1 MPSLSRRA
9 TAKVSRTARS
19 ARRRA
24 ATRVLGV
31 PRVQSAIVRA
41 GSLLPFDAWQQRGWH
56 LTPNHFYSP
65 IPDTRELVPA
75 LHATT
80 DLSGIDMRDEAQ
92 QQLLQELS
100 AEVGE
105 EWAALPRAAI
115 DETTFFVDNQ
125 AFESV
130 DAEML
135 YGLVRHLKP
144 KRYCEIGS
152 GWSTMC
158 ALTAARRNVA
168 EGHAC
173 ELEAIEPYP
182 YEFLQKV
189 AAADPLLHLSV
200 MKAQDVPMDRF
211 TSLGA
216 GDILFIDSSHV
227 LRAGSDV
234 QREYLEILP
243 RLAPGVF
250 VHVHDIFL
258 PAEYPQSWYF
268 EEHRFWNEQYLLQA
282 FLIGNQM
289 FEVLWA
295 GNYMHQR
302 HPEALER
309 TIPSYDRATRQP
321 GSFWLR
327 RTDS

>member
-1 MPSLSRRA
+1 MPNRGGRTAANLIRAASRRA
-9 TAKVSRTARS
+9 GARAL
-19 ARRRA
+19 ARR
-24 ATRVLGV
+24 
-31 PRVQSAIVRA
+31 RVQSAIVQV
-41 GSLLPFDAWQQRGWH
+41 GSRLPFEQWEQRGWH

-65 IPDTRELVPA
+65 IPDTRDLGPA
-75 LHATT
+75 LRAKS
-80 DLSGIDMRDEAQ
+80 DLPGIDMRDGAQ
-92 QQLLQELS
+92 QSLLKELS

-105 EWAALPRAAI
+105 EWAALPRTAAG
-115 DETTFFVDNQ
+115 ELEFFIDNQ

-135 YGLVRHLKP
+135 YGLIRHFKP

-152 GWSTMC
+152 GWSTLC

-173 ELEAIEPYP
+173 VLEAIEPYP
-182 YEFLQKV
+182 YEFLQRM
-189 AAADPLLHLSV
+189 AADPLLLLSPEKV
-200 MKAQDVPMDRF
+200 QDIPMDRF

-216 GDILFIDSSHV
+216 GDILLIDSSHV

-234 QREYLEILP
+234 QREFLEILP
-243 RLAPGVF
+243 RLAPGVL

-258 PAEYPQSWYF
+258 PAEYPQPWLL

-282 FLIGNQM
+282 FLIGNRM

-295 GNYMHQR
+295 GNYMHLH
-302 HPEALER
+302 HPEAVEQA
-309 TIPSYDRATRQP
+309 IPSYDRATRQP
-321 GSFWLR
+321 GSFWMR

>member
-1 MPSLSRRA
+1 MPSRG
-9 TAKVSRTARS
+9 
-19 ARRRA
+19 RRA
-24 ATRVLGV
+24 AAKLIRAAGRRAAARTLDIR
-31 PRVQSAIVRA
+31 RVQSAIVRV
-41 GSLLPFDAWQQRGWH
+41 GSKLPFEEWEQRGWH

-65 IPDTRELVPA
+65 IPDTRELGPA
-75 LHATT
+75 LRANS
-80 DLSGIDMRDEAQ
+80 DLPGIDMRDEAQ
-92 QQLLQELS
+92 QSLLKELS

-105 EWAALPRAAI
+105 EWAALPRTAAGDSAFYI
-115 DETTFFVDNQ
+115 DNH

-130 DAEML
+130 DAELL
-135 YGLVRHLKP
+135 YGLIRHFKP

-173 ELEAIEPYP
+173 QLEAIEPYP
-182 YEFLQKV
+182 YGFLQRM
-189 AAADPLLHLSV
+189 AADPLLLLSV
-200 MKAQDVPMDRF
+200 QKVQDVPMDRF

-227 LRAGSDV
+227 VRAGSDV
-234 QREYLEILP
+234 QREFLEILP
-243 RLAPGVF
+243 RLAPGVL
-250 VHVHDIFL
+250 VHVHDVFL
-258 PAEYPQSWYF
+258 PAEYPQPWF
-268 EEHRFWNEQYLLQA
+268 LEEHRFWNEQYLLQA
-282 FLIGNQM
+282 FLIGNRT

-302 HPEALER
+302 HPDAVEQA
-309 TIPSYDRATRQP
+309 IPSYDRTTRQP
-321 GSFWLR
+321 GSFWIR

>member
-1 MPSLSRRA
+1 
-9 TAKVSRTARS
+9 V
-19 ARRRA
+19 
-24 ATRVLGV
+24 ATRALGI

-41 GSLLPFDAWQQRGWH
+41 GSLLPFEQWEQRGWH

-65 IPDTRELVPA
+65 IPDTRELGPA
-75 LHATT
+75 LQATT
-80 DLSGIDMRDEAQ
+80 ALPGIDMRADAQ
-92 QQLLQELS
+92 HALLEQLS
-100 AEVGE
+100 AEVGA
-105 EWAALPRAAI
+105 EWAALPRTAAI
-115 DETTFFVDNQ
+115 GRGGSGDTQFFIDNQ

-135 YGLVRHLKP
+135 YGLIRHFKP

-152 GWSTMC
+152 GWSTLC

-173 ELEAIEPYP
+173 EIDAIEPYP
-182 YEFLQKV
+182 QEFLQQMTN
-189 AAADPLLHLSV
+189 DPLLRLSV
-200 MKAQDVPMDRF
+200 LKGEDAPMDRF

-216 GDILFIDSSHV
+216 NDVLFIDSSHV
-227 LRAGSDV
+227 VRAGSDA

-243 RLAPGVF
+243 RLAPGVL

-258 PAEYPQSWYF
+258 PAEYPQEWF
-268 EEHRFWNEQYLLQA
+268 LNEHRFWNEQYVLQA
-282 FLIGNQM
+282 FLIGNRM
-289 FEVLWA
+289 FDVLWA

-302 HPEALER
+302 HPEALEQH
-309 TIPSYDRATRQP
+309 IPSYDRATRQP

>member
-1 MPSLSRRA
+1 MPSVTHSA
-9 TAKVSRTARS
+9 TAKLAREVRS

-24 ATRVLGV
+24 ATRVLAM
-31 PRVQSAIVRA
+31 PRVQSAIVRV
-41 GSLLPFDAWQQRGWH
+41 GSLLPFEQWEQRGWH

-65 IPDTRELVPA
+65 IPDTRELAPA
-75 LHATT
+75 VHGTT
-80 DLSGIDMRDEAQ
+80 DLPGIDMRDEAQ
-92 QQLLQELS
+92 QLLLKELA

-105 EWAALPRAAI
+105 EWAALPRTAV
-115 DETTFFVDNQ
+115 DDSTFFIDNQ

-135 YGLVRHLKP
+135 YGLIRHFKP

-152 GWSTMC
+152 GWSTIC
-158 ALTAARRNVA
+158 ALTAARRNVD
-168 EGHAC
+168 EGHPC

-182 YEFLQKV
+182 YEFLQRL
-189 AAADPLLHLSV
+189 AAADPLLHLSATKV
-200 MKAQDVPMDRF
+200 QDVPMERF
-211 TSLGA
+211 TSLA
-216 GDILFIDSSHV
+216 SGDVLFIDSSHV

-243 RLAPGVF
+243 RLPPGVL

-258 PAEYPQSWYF
+258 PADYPEPWFF

-282 FLIGNQM
+282 FLIGNGM

-302 HPEALER
+302 HPETLEQN
-309 TIPSYDRATRQP
+309 IPSYDRATRQP
-321 GSFWLR
+321 GSFWMR

>member
-1 MPSLSRRA
+1 MPSLNKHAPASA
-9 TAKVSRTARS
+9 VHA

-24 ATRVLGV
+24 ATKVLGI
-31 PRVQSAIVRA
+31 PRVQSAIVRM
-41 GSLLPFDAWQQRGWH
+41 GSLLPFEQWEKRGWH

-65 IPDTRELVPA
+65 IPDTRELGPA
-75 LHATT
+75 LHKTS
-80 DLSGIDMRDEAQ
+80 DLPGIDMRDEAQ
-92 QQLLQELS
+92 QALLKELS

-105 EWAALPRAAI
+105 EWAGLPRSAAG
-115 DETTFFVDNQ
+115 ELQFFIDNQ

-135 YGLVRHLKP
+135 YGLIRHFKP

-173 ELEAIEPYP
+173 ALNAIEPYP
-182 YEFLQKV
+182 YEFLQRM
-189 AAADPLLHLSV
+189 AADPLLSLSV
-200 MKAQDVPMDRF
+200 EKAQDAPMERF

-234 QREYLEILP
+234 QHEFLEILP
-243 RLAPGVF
+243 RLAPGVL

-258 PAEYPQSWYF
+258 PAEYPQPWF
-268 EEHRFWNEQYLLQA
+268 LEEHRFWNEQYLLQA

-295 GNYMHQR
+295 GNYMHQH
-302 HPEALER
+302 HPEALEQA
-309 TIPSYDRATRQP
+309 IPSYDRTTRQP